1 MSRAL
6 LKSRAH
12 RHPIAILGLAMMLG
26 SCQTLSSDASPDD
39 PFASAPPITRGLDAR
54 GLSTLLEAELA
65 GQRGDYRRASR
76 GYLESAERYGA
87 ADLAERAALAAR
99 FDENSDLLE
108 HAAQRWQHLAPDDT
122 APVRLLASLA
132 AQRGDWDT
140 ALARHLDLIERNG
153 ADELVPFL
161 ESALESGAPPASL
174 LARLRDF
181 SPTPSSRHDV
191 ELATALL
198 EAANGLTA
206 SAQDRLARLADEM
219 PGLPGL
225 WRIRAAVSLD
235 TGAPRQAE
243 TMARRGLEHTP
254 GDPRLILLLA
264 QAEIRQGNTQAAE
277 ANTDALLEDH
287 GDSPDLRLALAQLYL
302 EEGHTGPARRLL
314 LPLTDNETPSSTA
327 YLMLGAIAEQ
337 EGEIDNALLY
347 YRQVPEGENFLAA
360 RANAARMLFEH
371 DRPSD
376 ARTFLRIERLR
387 HPDDAPGLYSLEVEL
402 LDESGA
408 RQQADALL
416 NQAVEAHPESH
427 QLRYQRAMRAF
438 RHGDIAAMERD
449 LRILIEQDSENA
461 NALNALGYTLADENI
476 DGRLDEARRLIE
488 RAHAIAPDN
497 PAILDSMG
505 WVRYRQGNP
514 EAALP
519 WLERAWASMPDQ
531 EVAAHLIEVLW
542 QLGHHDRAREL
553 LQQAHQRFASHPR
566 IDALL
571 DRLPELAQ

>member
-1 MSRAL
+1 MPDPIVRRLTGRPVCQCAP
-6 LKSRAH
+6 H
-12 RHPIAILGLAMMLG
+12 HPGAR
-26 SCQTLSSDASPDD
+26 CQ
-39 PFASAPPITRGLDAR
+39 R
-54 GLSTLLEAELA
+54 LSTLLEAELA

-161 ESALESGAPPASL
+161 ESALESGALPHRSWRVYGIFPP
-174 LARLRDF
+174 RLRHATTSNSPPPCWKPPMGLPPRHRTGLPD
-181 SPTPSSRHDV
+181 SPTRCQDFPACGVSAPPFRSTPAPLGKPRPWRD
-191 ELATALL
+191 EASNTRPATHADP
-198 EAANGLTA
+198 AAG
-206 SAQDRLARLADEM
+206 
-219 PGLPGL
+219 PG
-225 WRIRAAVSLD
+225 RNT
-235 TGAPRQAE
+235 TGQY
-243 TMARRGLEHTP
+243 T
-254 GDPRLILLLA
+254 
-264 QAEIRQGNTQAAE
+264 AAE

-347 YRQVPEGENFLAA
+347 YRQVSEGENFLAA

-542 QLGHHDRAREL
+542 QLGHHNRAREL